1 MPGPPK
7 TPANLKLITGTV
19 RKDRVETGGIDL
31 PLVDEVPSAPEWLPN
46 AHAANEWKRLA
57 PILVANK
64 LLAEA
69 DLSAFAHMCAVHG
82 KMVQLWTAGETP
94 TGHMV
99 SQYNSLAAAF
109 GLSPAWRS
117 KVKPIGNKDEG
128 NKFAKLKPADIA
140 G

>member
-7 TPANLKLITGTV
+7 TPAALKLIAGTA
-19 RKDRVETGGIDL
+19 RADRDAPAGVEMAPISD
-31 PLVDEVPSAPEWLPN
+31 VPPPPDWLPN
-46 AHAANEWKRLA
+46 AHAVNEWKRLA

-99 SQYNSLAAAF
+99 SQYNALAAAF
-109 GLSPAWRS
+109 GLSPAWRG
-117 KVKPIGNKDEG
+117 KVKIGADKDAG
-128 NKFAKLKPADIA
+128 NKFSKFKPSTSA

>member
-7 TPANLKLITGTV
+7 RASHLKIISGTDV
-19 RKDRVETGGIDL
+19 PKRRAEGTEL
-31 PLVDEVPSAPEWLPN
+31 PPLTEIPDPPDWLPN
-46 AHAANEWKRLA
+46 AHSVTEWKRLA

-69 DLSAFAHMCAVHG
+69 DVSPFGHMCALHG
-82 KMVQLWTAGETP
+82 KMVQLWVAGEAP

-99 SQYNSLAAAF
+99 NQYNALASAF

-117 KVKPIGNKDEG
+117 KVKPIGTKDST
-128 NKFAKLKPADIA
+128 NKFAKLTKEKN